1 MRVELAK
8 ATADGARREEL
19 ELPAG
24 ATVGDALAASRL
36 VEAANAETDGVEQVA
51 AIHGVVVTP
60 DRTLAEGERID
71 LLQPLLASPM
81 QTRRRR
87 ADKGGH

>member
-8 ATADGARREEL
+8 VSATGALREEL

-24 ATVGDALAASRL
+24 ATVTDALAAAGIS
-36 VEAANAETDGVEQVA
+36 EADGHVA
-51 AIHGVVVTP
+51 AIHGVVVAP
-60 DRTLAEGERID
+60 SRTLAEGERID

>member
-1 MRVELAK
+1 MKVELAR
-8 ATADGARREEL
+8 ATAAGAQREEL
-19 ELPAG
+19 ELRAG
-24 ATVGDALAASRL
+24 ATVADALAAAGIS
-36 VEAANAETDGVEQVA
+36 EADGQVA

-60 DRTLAEGERID
+60 ERTLAEGERID

>member
-1 MRVELAK
+1 MKVELAK
-8 ATADGARREEL
+8 ATAAGAQREEL

-24 ATVGDALAASRL
+24 ATVADALAASGI
-36 VEAANAETDGVEQVA
+36 AANTEADCQVA
-51 AIHGVVVTP
+51 AIHGVVATP
-60 DRTLAEGERID
+60 ERTLAEGERID

>member
-8 ATADGARREEL
+8 VSATGALRDEL

-24 ATVGDALAASRL
+24 ATVRDALAASGIA
-36 VEAANAETDGVEQVA
+36 EARNAEADGQVA
-51 AIHGVVVTP
+51 AIHGVVVAVN
-60 DRTLAEGERID
+60 RTLAEGERID

>member
-1 MRVELAK
+1 MKVELAK
-8 ATADGARREEL
+8 VTATGAQREEL

-24 ATVGDALAASRL
+24 ATVADALAAAGIS
-36 VEAANAETDGVEQVA
+36 EADGQVA
-51 AIHGVVVTP
+51 AIHGVVVAP
-60 DRTLAEGERID
+60 ERTLAEGERID

>member
-1 MRVELAK
+1 MKVELAK
-8 ATADGARREEL
+8 VTATGARREEL
-19 ELPAG
+19 ELPTG
-24 ATVGDALAASRL
+24 ATVRDALAASSL
-36 VEAANAETDGVEQVA
+36 AETAKAEADGQVA
-51 AIHGVVVTP
+51 AIHGVVVAP
-60 DRTLAEGERID
+60 ERTLVEGERID

>member
-1 MRVELAK
+1 MKVELAK
-8 ATADGARREEL
+8 ATAAGAQREGL

-24 ATVGDALAASRL
+24 ATVADALAAAGIS
-36 VEAANAETDGVEQVA
+36 EADGQVA
-51 AIHGVVVTP
+51 AIHGVVVAP
-60 DRTLAEGERID
+60 DRTLAAGERID

>member
-1 MRVELAK
+1 MKVELAK
-8 ATADGARREEL
+8 VSATGARREEL

-24 ATVGDALAASRL
+24 ATVADALAAAGIS
-36 VEAANAETDGVEQVA
+36 EADGQVA